1 MLSEQ
6 ESYERMV
13 GSAIKKGR
21 EIEAKERRNRDKIE
35 IKSRTKNYGTRKENQ
50 IGSAAGEVA
59 KMATLPVSGF
69 CDGGAALWVV
79 QEKET
84 QPELAQRRETERLVE
99 FGVSTGFCGVL
110 RVHDGVKHVRK

>member
-6 ESYERMV
+6 ESKERMV
-13 GSAIKKGR
+13 GTAMKKKG
-21 EIEAKERRNRDKIE
+21 NRDKIE
-35 IKSRTKNYGTRKENQ
+35 TKNYGTRKENT

-59 KMATLPVSGF
+59 EMATLPVSGF

-84 QPELAQRRETERLVE
+84 QPKLAQRRETERLVE
-99 FGVSTGFCGVL
+99 FGVGTGFCRVL
-110 RVHDGVKHVRK
+110 RLHDGVKHVRK

>member
-13 GSAIKKGR
+13 GSAMKKKG
-21 EIEAKERRNRDKIE
+21 NRDKRE
-35 IKSRTKNYGTRKENQ
+35 TKSKTKNYGTRKENT
-50 IGSAAGEVA
+50 IGSTAGEVA

-84 QPELAQRRETERLVE
+84 QPKLAQRRETERLVE
-99 FGVSTGFCGVL
+99 FGVSAGFCGVL
-110 RVHDGVKHVRK
+110 RVHDGVNHVRK